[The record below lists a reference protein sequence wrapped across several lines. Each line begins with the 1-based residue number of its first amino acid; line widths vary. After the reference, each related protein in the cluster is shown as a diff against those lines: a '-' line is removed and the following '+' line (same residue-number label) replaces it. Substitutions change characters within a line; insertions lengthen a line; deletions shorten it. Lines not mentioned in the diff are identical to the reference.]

1 VLQASHTEAPIR
13 YAVTAIAALTKT
25 LQRAPPSS
33 SRIDCQTRKDEHHK
47 FALQQYAKAISGL
60 RELIARKENALR
72 TALIACLLFVCIESL
87 QGNQTAASQQVHGG
101 LSLMQQVQ
109 RQRLKKDERENQ
121 AFVEEELVQ
130 MWAAQNVQNY
140 YLVVGHVALIRP
152 CCHRSYRNPKGM
164 SSVALCRV
172 SSVPSAKRNARLICS
187 LMQLHSS
194 TITVPPLPPLLPV
207 ASPNPITLILS
218 SLLPTLQVS
227 PKHTLT
233 TKHAPN
239 NGPQP
244 SNASS
249 TTPRLPHTPN
259 PQSQP

>member
-1 VLQASHTEAPIR
+1 
-13 YAVTAIAALTKT
+13 LTKT
-25 LQRAPPSS
+25 LQKAPPSS
-33 SRIDCQTRKDEHHK
+33 SRIDLETIKDEHHK

-60 RELIARKENALR
+60 RKLIARKENALR
-72 TALIACLLFVCIESL
+72 TALIACLLFVRIESL
-87 QGNQTAASQQVHGG
+87 QDNQTAASQQVHGR
-101 LSLMQQVQ
+101 LNLMQQVQ

-140 YLVVGHVALIRP
+140 YLLVGHTAPHLNMLPPQLHESQRHVFSSSMPRFF
-152 CCHRSYRNPKGM
+152 
-164 SSVALCRV
+164 SSVRE
-172 SSVPSAKRNARLICS
+172 AKRALDLLLNATAQFHHYCS
-187 LMQLHSS
+187 TTS
-194 TITVPPLPPLLPV
+194 TPTSV
-207 ASPNPITLILS
+207 ATPNPIPLILS

-233 TKHAPN
+233 TKHAST

-259 PQSQP
+259 PQSRP